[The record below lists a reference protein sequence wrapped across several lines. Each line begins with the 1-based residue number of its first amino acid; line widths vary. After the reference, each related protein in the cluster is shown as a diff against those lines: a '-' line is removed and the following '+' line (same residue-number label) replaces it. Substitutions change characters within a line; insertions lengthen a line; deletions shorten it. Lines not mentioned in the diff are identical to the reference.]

1 MLGIVKMYC
10 FNLKNKTRRI
20 WICLTLSRNL
30 SYGFKRSPSL
40 TASFRKPVFI
50 LWCHWKLLFSTPHPG
65 LHISKT
71 DCWDIPEICDQKS
84 AFPWYADEVPQPRTE
99 SKRWGSFLKKI
110 ANILLCIVKERL
122 LRKYKWQPL
131 GRKSIFSKCLEIH
144 GLGKRK
150 SAFG

>member
-50 LWCHWKLLFSTPHPG
+50 LWWSSWKLLFSTPHPG

-84 AFPWYADEVPQPRTE
+84 AFPWYADEVPQPRTAG
-99 SKRWGSFLKKI
+99 KRWGSKYSPLYCKRKAIEKIRVAAIREKKHFLQVFG
-110 ANILLCIVKERL
+110 NP
-122 LRKYKWQPL
+122 W
-131 GRKSIFSKCLEIH
+131 F
-144 GLGKRK
+144 GKRK